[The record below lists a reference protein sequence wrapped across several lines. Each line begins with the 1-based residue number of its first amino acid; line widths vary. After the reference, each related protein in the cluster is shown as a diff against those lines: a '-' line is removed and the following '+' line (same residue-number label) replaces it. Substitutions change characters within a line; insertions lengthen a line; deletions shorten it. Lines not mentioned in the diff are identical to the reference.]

1 MVIEAAFFAALR
13 IDWRRRRVVHFKRR
27 ERKTERRE
35 TERER
40 ERERKKKRERERR
53 GERAPR
59 RT

>member
-40 ERERKKKRERERR
+40 ERERKKRERERR